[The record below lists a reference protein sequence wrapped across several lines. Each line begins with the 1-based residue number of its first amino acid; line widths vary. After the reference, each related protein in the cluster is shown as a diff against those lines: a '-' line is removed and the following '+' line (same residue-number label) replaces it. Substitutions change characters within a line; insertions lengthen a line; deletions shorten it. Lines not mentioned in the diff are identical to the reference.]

1 MKQHAIPVPIQMP
14 VTAPVVTLV
23 IGSGSVKC
31 AAAIGVV
38 KALTDA
44 GIGIDRVVGC
54 SAGALFASCV
64 ALGFDTATSRDL
76 TVRTWTREITSQR
89 NVKGLLR
96 LVAPRL
102 FGFRA
107 DNFGLRGDGL
117 LRQRLRDVFGD
128 RCIED
133 TAIPLHI
140 TATDFANGELV
151 EIVRGPLVDA
161 IRASLSLP
169 LAFEP
174 VRLGERLLV
183 DGYLSDPLPVSVA
196 MKHGARVIVAV
207 GFENPYQE
215 RISSAGRFAFQLSAI
230 LANNLLR
237 SRLAFHSAA
246 HHSELIM
253 ILPEFKRR
261 VRLFD
266 TAMVPYIIEEGEQ
279 ATLQQLPYLH
289 SLLNADR
296 DRLAQAA

>member
-1 MKQHAIPVPIQMP
+1 M
-14 VTAPVVTLV
+14 V

-38 KALTDA
+38 KALADA

-54 SAGALFASCV
+54 SAGALFATLV
-64 ALGFDTATSRDL
+64 ALGYDTETSRDL
-76 TVRTWTREITSQR
+76 TIRTWTRDITSQR
-89 NVKGLLR
+89 NVMGLLR
-96 LVAPRL
+96 VVAPRL

-107 DNFGLRGDGL
+107 DNFGLRNDRM
-117 LRQRLRDVFGD
+117 LREKLRAVFGD
-128 RCIED
+128 RRIED
-133 TAIPLHI
+133 TPIPLHI

-151 EIVRGPLVDA
+151 ELSRGSMVDA

-174 VRLGERLLV
+174 VRIGERLLV

-196 MKHGARVIVAV
+196 MRHGSRVIVAV

-246 HHSELIM
+246 HHSELIL
-253 ILPEFKRR
+253 ILPQFKHR
-261 VRLFD
+261 VKLFD
-266 TAMVPYIIEEGEQ
+266 TAMVPYIIDEGEQ

-296 DRLAQAA
+296 ARIAQVA

>member
-1 MKQHAIPVPIQMP
+1 MHHKNVDSDDSLPK
-14 VTAPVVTLV
+14 VTLV

-38 KALTDA
+38 KALADA

-54 SAGALFASCV
+54 SAGALFATLV
-64 ALGFDTATSRDL
+64 ALGYDTETSRDL
-76 TVRTWTREITSQR
+76 TIRTWTRDITSQR
-89 NVKGLLR
+89 NVMGLLR
-96 LVAPRL
+96 VVAPRL

-107 DNFGLRGDGL
+107 DNFGLRNDRM
-117 LRQRLRDVFGD
+117 LREKLRAVFGD
-128 RCIED
+128 RRIED
-133 TAIPLHI
+133 TPIPLHI

-151 EIVRGPLVDA
+151 ELSRGSMVDA

-174 VRLGERLLV
+174 VRIGERLLV

-196 MKHGARVIVAV
+196 MRHGSRVIVAV

-246 HHSELIM
+246 HHSELIL
-253 ILPEFKRR
+253 ILPQFKHR
-261 VRLFD
+261 VKLFD
-266 TAMVPYIIEEGEQ
+266 TAMVPYIIDEGEQ

-296 DRLAQAA
+296 ARIAQVA